1 MRSFSGLVA
10 SVALALTA
18 PLINAQQQVCNG
30 RAEFCS
36 RSYSNVT
43 LIGAHDSAFVGPII
57 DPRVNQEVDITGQLN
72 AGIRYFEV
80 QTHVLNNVISL
91 CHTSCLELYAGP
103 LSDYL
108 TSVKTWLDGH
118 PDDIVTILVANGDS
132 VNATTMGSVFNAT
145 GISEYAFVPST
156 SPNMLS
162 INDWPTYS
170 SMISAGQ
177 RLVVFMDYHADER
190 EVPYILD
197 EFTYYFETPYDTTD
211 PEFAQ
216 CEINRPDSAGPDGR
230 MYIVN
235 HFLDTNFLNTG
246 ILIPDNFADAETNAA
261 KGNGS
266 IGAQADLCY
275 SIYGRPPNVV
285 LVDMFDRGDVFTAQN
300 NLNNLS

>member
-1 MRSFSGLVA
+1 MRSFSGFVTALGL
-10 SVALALTA
+10 ALAVPFA
-18 PLINAQQQVCNG
+18 SAQQQVCNG
-30 RAEFCS
+30 RAEFCD

-80 QTHVLNNVISL
+80 QTHVLNNEVSL

-103 LSDYL
+103 LSQYL
-108 TSVKTWLDGH
+108 SSVKTWLDGH
-118 PDDIVTILVANGDS
+118 PNDIVTILVANGDN
-132 VNATTMGSVFNAT
+132 VNATTMDSVFSAT
-145 GISEYAFVPST
+145 GIKQYAFVPST
-156 SPNMLS
+156 TPNKLPMA
-162 INDWPTYS
+162 DWPTYKN
-170 SMISAGQ
+170 MISAGQ
-177 RLVVFMDYHADER
+177 RLVVFMDNHADER

-216 CEINRPDSAGPDGR
+216 CEINRPNNGDPNTL

-261 KGNGS
+261 TGNGS
-266 IGAQADLCY
+266 IGAQADLCE
-275 SIYGRPPNVV
+275 SLYGRPPNVV

-300 NLNNLS
+300 NLNGLS